1 MEIIFDDHDLEP
13 MGAEYTEQPAAVKP
27 LSDSPK
33 KPVSDHEAYEA
44 PLKGHVQTLED
55 AMGMPTP
62 KPSSD
67 TSSSRVQRA
76 RTPLSVTA
84 KAIQA
89 LSYRDLSKAQLRKKL
104 LATSFEEPLT
114 TEKLEQTIHKLESL
128 GYLDDQRYARNQART
143 MARRMGNRKIA
154 YQLKQ
159 KGLNSADI
167 DEVLGELKDS
177 EFERAYQVW
186 LKKFGQLPEDRA
198 QKDKQIRFL
207 MNRGFS
213 LSCIYQILR
222 GQVIDET

>member
-33 KPVSDHEAYEA
+33 KPASVREVYEA
-44 PLKGHVQTLED
+44 PLKEHVQTLED

-62 KPSSD
+62 KPSRE

-167 DEVLGELKDS
+167 DEVLDELKDS